1 MSKAKRGTPK
11 GNCDTCSW
19 AALSVEIA
27 KETDGGGGTG
37 KNDAPADTVAPV
49 DCVEELARELWAEA
63 TAHVTFCDWQSAR
76 EDQRIAVRAIARHV
90 LKHFTRKARP

>member
-1 MSKAKRGTPK
+1 MSAKKRGTPK

-37 KNDAPADTVAPV
+37 KNDAPAETVT
-49 DCVEELARELWAEA
+49 DLAREFWNIAAERGDFCEWEDA
-63 TAHVTFCDWQSAR
+63 SLQQRLAMLAVAGHVKQN
-76 EDQRIAVRAIARHV
+76 
-90 LKHFTRKARP
+90 FTRKARR

>member
-1 MSKAKRGTPK
+1 MSKKKRGTPK

-37 KNDAPADTVAPV
+37 KNDAPAETVT
-49 DCVEELARELWAEA
+49 DLARELFNIGCDAAESA
-63 TAHVTFCDWQSAR
+63 GTSCWTYDDARPAQKEAAH
-76 EDQRIAVRAIARHV
+76 AIAAHV